1 MKLYIFGSCSG
12 TEPMLHRHHT
22 SLAYEI
28 GNRRYLFDA
37 GEGCAHTAYTMGV
50 DLFAISDIFIS
61 HPHMDH
67 IGGLPHLFWTL
78 HKLNHRYGF
87 TPKYG
92 DITLYMSREE
102 PLRAALATLNNCKIP
117 IVYNKL
123 TDGVILDNGE
133 IRVTALHN
141 MHMPVRDENY
151 ISFSFLIEAE
161 GKRVI
166 HSGDLKSLDEIG
178 SFLEGGCDV
187 MLMESG
193 HHDPCEVCRLLKGKV
208 KDTLYFFHHGRAI
221 LGDFNGVLQKCRA
234 IMPNVVFV
242 NDRDVFEI

>member
-12 TEPMLHRHHT
+12 TEPMPGRHHT
-22 SLAYEI
+22 SLAYEV
-28 GNRRYLFDA
+28 GGRLYWFDA

-50 DLFAISDIFIS
+50 DLFSVADVFIS
-61 HPHMDH
+61 HTHVDH
-67 IGGLPHLFWTL
+67 LGGLPHLFWTI
-78 HKLNHRYGF
+78 HKLHCRYGL

-92 DITLYMSREE
+92 DMTLYMSREE
-102 PLRAALATLNNCKIP
+102 PLRAALDMTVGRTLPVTYKKI
-117 IVYNKL
+117 

-133 IRVTALHN
+133 VKVTALHN
-141 MHMPVRDENY
+141 MHIPVSDGDY

-161 GKRVI
+161 GKRII
-166 HSGDLKSLDEIG
+166 HSGDLKSLDEIE

-193 HHDPCEVCRLLKGKV
+193 HHKPLEVCERLKGKV

-221 LGDFNGVLQKCRA
+221 LGDFEGVLKECKK